1 MRPELSQAIDL
12 LRSDSPGSIE
22 RAIEL
27 LQDTVYSFSMT
38 VCGHREDAEDTMQ
51 EVLYR
56 SLRHLARIDEP
67 RAGGMAL
74 HGNQKPLPEDAAES
88 VREPNFRWTN

>member
-27 LQDTVYSFSMT
+27 LQNTVYSFSMK

-67 RAGGMAL
+67 RALAVWLYTVTRNRCWRMRR
-74 HGNQKPLPEDAAES
+74 KS
-88 VREPNFRWTN
+88 VREPK